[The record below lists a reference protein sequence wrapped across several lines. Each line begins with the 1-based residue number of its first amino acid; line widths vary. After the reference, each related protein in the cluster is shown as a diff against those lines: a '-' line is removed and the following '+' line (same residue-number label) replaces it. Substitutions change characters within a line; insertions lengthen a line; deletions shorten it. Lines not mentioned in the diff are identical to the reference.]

1 MRMTASSAST
11 SPGVA
16 AAPARSAVSA
26 DRPPLWAGRTAWSS
40 ALTALFCLFAA
51 VAGAAEG
58 PTGQPDHSRAAAT
71 TPDRRIT
78 VTIDDLP
85 WQRMASTSP
94 ERLRVGHAALL
105 EQLRRGGVPVVGFV
119 NEDKLE
125 QGGVLQPERV
135 AMLEAWLDDGQ
146 ALGNHTWGHVD
157 LHVVGIPAYREAILR
172 GERVLRPMLAKRGM
186 TPRWFRHPYL
196 RAGVTDADKAA
207 VVSFLDA
214 HGYRVAPV
222 TVDNG
227 EWVWAFAY
235 ARVLETRAD
244 TPERAALLERLRLGY
259 VPYMLNKIDY
269 YERQSQALLG
279 YALPQI
285 LLLHAND
292 LNADAYA
299 ELVAGIRR
307 RGYRFVTLDEAMR
320 DPAYARPD
328 GYHGR
333 YGPSWLHRWAMA
345 EHRSRDFYL
354 GEPVV
359 PKWVLDL
366 AGVDAE

>member
-1 MRMTASSAST
+1 MRRLLCLLGLLCA
-11 SPGVA
+11 
-16 AAPARSAVSA
+16 
-26 DRPPLWAGRTAWSS
+26 
-40 ALTALFCLFAA
+40 FC
-51 VAGAAEG
+51 V
-58 PTGQPDHSRAAAT
+58 QAT
-71 TPDRRIT
+71 EPDRRIA

-85 WQRMASTSP
+85 WQRMSKTSP
-94 ERLRVGHAALL
+94 DALRTRHAALL

-125 QGGVLQPERV
+125 IDGVVQPERV
-135 AMLEAWLDDGQ
+135 AMLEAWLDAGHP
-146 ALGNHTWGHVD
+146 LGNHTYGHVD
-157 LHVVGIPAYREAILR
+157 AHAVGIPAFEDAILR
-172 GERVLRPMLAKRGM
+172 GERVLRPMLAKRGQ
-186 TPRWFRHPYL
+186 TPQWFRHPYL
-196 RAGVTDADKAA
+196 RAGRTAEDKSAITG
-207 VVSFLDA
+207 FLSR

-235 ARVLETRAD
+235 AQVLDTQAD

-259 VPYMLNKIDY
+259 VPYMLNKLDY

-285 LLLHAND
+285 LLLHANE
-292 LNADAYA
+292 LNAEAYA
-299 ELVAGIRR
+299 ELIAGIKR
-307 RGYRFVTLDEAMR
+307 RGYRFVTLEDAMH
-320 DPAYARPD
+320 DPAYARED

-345 EHRSRDFYL
+345 AKKPRDFYV
-354 GEPVV
+354 GEPIV

-366 AGVDAE
+366 AGVDSE

>member
-1 MRMTASSAST
+1 MIGIAMRRLLAC
-11 SPGVA
+11 
-16 AAPARSAVSA
+16 
-26 DRPPLWAGRTAWSS
+26 
-40 ALTALFCLFAA
+40 CLSLLA
-51 VAGAAEG
+51 VASHAAE
-58 PTGQPDHSRAAAT
+58 
-71 TPDRRIT
+71 PDRRIA

-85 WQRMASTSP
+85 WQRMATTSP
-94 ERLRVGHAALL
+94 EDLRIRHAALL
-105 EQLRRGGVPVVGFV
+105 AQLRQADVPVVGFV

-125 QGGVLQPERV
+125 IDGVLQPERV
-135 AMLEAWLDDGQ
+135 AMLEGWLDDGHG
-146 ALGNHTWGHVD
+146 LGNHTYGHVD
-157 LHVVGIPAYREAILR
+157 AHVVGIPAFQDAILR
-172 GERVLRPMLAKRGM
+172 GERVLRPMLAKRGQ

-196 RAGVTDADKAA
+196 RAGGTAEDKAA
-207 VVSFLDA
+207 IGDFLA
-214 HGYRVAPV
+214 SHGYRVAPV

-235 ARVLETRAD
+235 ARVIDEQPD
-244 TPERAALLERLRLGY
+244 TPERAAVLDRLRLGY

-285 LLLHAND
+285 LLLHANE
-292 LNADAYA
+292 LNAVAYT
-299 ELVAGIRR
+299 ELIAGIRR
-307 RGYRFVTLDEAMR
+307 RGYRFVTLDDAMR
-320 DPAYARPD
+320 DPAYLRED

-345 EHRSRDFYL
+345 ERKPKDFYA

-366 AGVDAE
+366 AGVDSE